1 MKHPSPLTTL
11 ILSAPAFLGSLPA
24 PAKDPSPPTVATF
37 SIVAIDPATGE
48 IGVAVQSRIV
58 AVGAVVPWAKAG
70 VGAVAT
76 QSYANVTFGPAALEQ
91 IALGNSPVEAL
102 QTMLEG
108 DSLKSQRQVGLINAA
123 GETAQF
129 TGTECLSWAG
139 GRMGKGYAVQ
149 GNILAG
155 PAVVEAMAEA
165 FEKSADLLLAERLLA
180 ALDAG
185 QAAGGDRR
193 GQQSAALLIVREGW
207 GYGGGNDRFRDL
219 RVDEHV
225 TPILELR
232 RVYYQHCDL
241 FPRPDGR
248 VPRDLSSPKGAAE
261 AKAK

>member
-1 MKHPSPLTTL
+1 
-11 ILSAPAFLGSLPA
+11 
-24 PAKDPSPPTVATF
+24 
-37 SIVAIDPATGE
+37 
-48 IGVAVQSRIV
+48 
-58 AVGAVVPWAKAG
+58 
-70 VGAVAT
+70 
-76 QSYANVTFGPAALEQ
+76 
-91 IALGNSPVEAL
+91 
-102 QTMLEG
+102 
-108 DSLKSQRQVGLINAA
+108 
-123 GETAQF
+123 
-129 TGTECLSWAG
+129 
-139 GRMGKGYAVQ
+139 MGKGYAVQ

-155 PAVVEAMAEA
+155 PAVVEAMADA
-165 FEKSADLLLAERLLA
+165 FEKSSGLLLAERLLA